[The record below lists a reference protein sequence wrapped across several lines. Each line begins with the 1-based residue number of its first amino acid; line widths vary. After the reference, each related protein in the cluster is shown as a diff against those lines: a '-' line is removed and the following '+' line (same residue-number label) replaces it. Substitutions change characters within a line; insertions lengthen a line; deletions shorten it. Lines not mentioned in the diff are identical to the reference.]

1 MSEPSPRFGHISTPI
16 SGQLYVWGG
25 RTKDF
30 KSGDVAATVNI
41 YQPYTESWDEQRLKG
56 RPPPRLY
63 GGACASTGHHLYLY
77 GGHNGSRYQSSL
89 HQINTKSLVCS
100 EVVVSNAALGPMRK
114 VGCGMVTCDDDHLLC
129 IGGYGIL
136 SSPTQP
142 GSEFIKDT
150 RFNSGNGWTNE
161 HHSFHLKEG
170 EVWNGGIFFRYI
182 QMLCLPLR
190 GGWNRM

>member
-1 MSEPSPRFGHISTPI
+1 MAASEPSPRRGHFSTPI

-30 KSGDVAATVNI
+30 KKCGVAATVNI
-41 YQPYTESWDEQRLKG
+41 YQPYKESWDEQRLKG
-56 RPPPRLY
+56 SSPPWLY

-77 GGHNGSRYQSSL
+77 GGSDGSHHQSSL

-100 EVVVSNAALGPMRK
+100 EVVISNAPLGPMRK
-114 VGCGMVTCDDDHLLC
+114 MGCRVVTCDDDHLLC
-129 IGGYGIL
+129 IGGHGFP

-142 GSEFIKDT
+142 GSKFIKDT
-150 RFNSGNGWTNE
+150 RHTSGIGWTNE

-170 EVWNGGIFFRYI
+170 EGV
-182 QMLCLPLR
+182 
-190 GGWNRM
+190 